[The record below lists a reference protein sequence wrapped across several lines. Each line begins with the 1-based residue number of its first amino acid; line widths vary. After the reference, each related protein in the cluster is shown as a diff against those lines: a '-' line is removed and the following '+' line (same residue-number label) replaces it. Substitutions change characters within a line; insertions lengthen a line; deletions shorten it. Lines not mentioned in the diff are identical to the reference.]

1 MHARVFR
8 HRALPWVLYAEVF
21 PARVVHVMYQ
31 HKHNGSILDMFLVP
45 NWPKIDSRLVTKEL
59 IFASNWLQNRCL
71 VGPNAPALIEAL
83 TANSGPR
90 FWTPFGVPF
99 GGHWRPNSLQNLVW
113 MRYAKNVRFVRREVY
128 VWRLIWASFSRLWK
142 RDLIDLISR

>member
-1 MHARVFR
+1 MF
-8 HRALPWVLYAEVF
+8 L
-21 PARVVHVMYQ
+21 ARVVLVLYQ
-31 HKHNGSILDMFLVP
+31 NKHHGSILDTFVVANEPNIVVKLV
-45 NWPKIDSRLVTKEL
+45 IKEL
-59 IFASNWLQNRCL
+59 EFGSNWLQNRCL

-142 RDLIDLISR
+142 RDLIELISR